1 MSCEKT
7 HVKQEHILEA
17 AIRRFSHFGIHKTT
31 MAEIAD
37 DLAVSKAAL
46 FYYYADKPSL
56 IKAVEKKIVDEY
68 IQALDQ
74 ELGHTATV
82 EAALIKLIDVQHKFL
97 EKYHRLQLQAEQAE
111 TLLARRVVTEARQKL
126 RERELALLTRLFQKG
141 VETKELAPL
150 DIPKTTAL
158 LLDTLSAFT
167 QSFCGKALP
176 QPGDFSKNAQKQKA
190 IMRIVY
196 KGLKK

>member
-1 MSCEKT
+1 MSCEKI
-7 HVKQEHILEA
+7 HVKQEPILEA

-31 MAEIAD
+31 MAEIAE

-46 FYYYADKPSL
+46 FYYYADKPTL

-68 IQALDQ
+68 IEALDQ
-74 ELGHTATV
+74 DLGHAATI
-82 EAALIKLIDVQHKFL
+82 EAALIKLVDVQHRFL
-97 EKYHRLQLQAEQAE
+97 EKYHRLQLQAEQAD
-111 TLLARRVVTEARQKL
+111 TLLVSRVVTEARKKL
-126 RERELALLTRLFQKG
+126 RERESALLTRLFQKG
-141 VETKELAPL
+141 VETQELAPL

-190 IMRIVY
+190 IMQLVY